1 MKNKVKDSILLTV
14 CDLPS
19 EQIEGLGLSFKS
31 IGRRC
36 FDITKEY
43 LSVPAND
50 GNNVN
55 QTVDY
60 QKILRRGLS
69 NWVNDPKNLVNS
81 KGEYIGDKFGARIT
95 ICTSDGYVTH
105 DVETFCRDV
114 KNKNARFLG
123 KNNNYIEIK
132 QEISNTKN
140 DDKFNTL
147 FSTLSN
153 KTPTTNTLSNDLYT
167 VRVIK
172 YKSSL
177 LPSNKPISDNDL
189 KYLLKQTD
197 DNVEVTILSG
207 TVMDKHTTRKEII
220 QASCGRY
227 GFDSRISETTFNNN
241 WYVCKKWSYKN
252 GYSGSILFCRL
263 SYFKFPE
270 PTIIDRLVADSRF
283 KKLFAAVKAA
293 ELVETLSGAGPFTV
307 FAPTDDA
314 FKKFAPAALEALL
327 ADVDKLR
334 KLLTYHVVPGKVM
347 AADVVKLSFAKT
359 LDEGLNVSIRVDK
372 KNNVFIN
379 DSQVTITDITCAN
392 GVIHVIDTVLSEK
405 TTYDLLVGSNKF
417 NKFISALNA
426 VDLDE
431 VLSGDTNT
439 YTVFAPT
446 DDAFKKFAPAAL
458 EALLADVDKLRK
470 LLTYHVVPGKVMAAD
485 IIKAI
490 DDSGTTYMTLAEQ
503 SISVSMKN
511 GDITINDSAKVTI
524 TDVLGSN
531 DVVVH
536 VIDTV
541 LDFQTI
547 YQLLKA
553 NKKFEEF
560 ITAVEAAKLT
570 PLLSGPE
577 PEKITVFA
585 PFNEAFQIDDQLDL
599 ELMIKNHLLNRAVN
613 ELPDDEFIH
622 SIAGFSVHT
631 DKNGEDFVVNNANII
646 SDQIRGSNGV
656 AHMVDKAVLPLSLY
670 EMLSITDS
678 LTRFADFIDNL
689 PLTKQQLIEAQSL
702 TLIAPQNDS
711 FQKNAWPDS
720 LPLAKK
726 DIFANSHMASG
737 SKPIGS
743 QDIIRELGSTNSQ
756 YRVDNLAGSRIKF
769 TKTEQGEIKVNGTK
783 FNKLDIICSN
793 GTLHISK
800 DFIVAQADIQ

>member
-132 QEISNTKN
+132 NEISNTKN
-140 DDKFNTL
+140 DDKFNPL

-153 KTPTTNTLSNDLYT
+153 ATPKTNTLSKDVYT

-172 YKSSL
+172 YNSSL
-177 LPSNKPISDNDL
+177 LPSNNPISDNDL
-189 KYLLKQTD
+189 KYSLKNTD

-283 KKLFAAVKAA
+283 KTLVSAVKAA
-293 ELVETLSGAGPFTV
+293 GLVETLSGPGPFTV

-314 FKKFAPAALEALL
+314 FKKFTPDDLEALL
-327 ADVDKLR
+327 TDVHQLQKIL
-334 KLLTYHVVPGKVM
+334 KYHVVAGKVM

-359 LDEGLNVSIRVDK
+359 LADGLNVSIRVENDGK
-372 KNNVFIN
+372 VFVN
-379 DSQVTITDITCAN
+379 DSQVIITDIPCAN
-392 GVIHVIDTVLSEK
+392 GVIHVINTVLSK
-405 TTYDLLVGSNKF
+405 KKTYDLLVGSNKF
-417 NKFISALNA
+417 NTLISVLGA
-426 VDLDE
+426 VDLGV
-431 VLSGDTNT
+431 VLSGDTT
-439 YTVFAPT
+439 YTVFAPM
-446 DDAFKKFAPAAL
+446 DDAFLNFPYETL
-458 EALLADVDKLRK
+458 INLDKLEDILK
-470 LLTYHVVPGKVMAAD
+470 YHVVSGKVMAAD
-485 IIKAI
+485 LVKLSEVETLLSAKISIRVDKGNII
-490 DDSGTTYMTLAEQ
+490 LNNR
-503 SISVSMKN
+503 V
-511 GDITINDSAKVTI
+511 KVTI
-524 TDVLGSN
+524 TDVLGS
-531 DVVVH
+531 DGFVVQ
-536 VIDTV
+536 VID
-541 LDFQTI
+541 
-547 YQLLKA
+547 
-553 NKKFEEF
+553 
-560 ITAVEAAKLT
+560 
-570 PLLSGPE
+570 
-577 PEKITVFA
+577 
-585 PFNEAFQIDDQLDL
+585 
-599 ELMIKNHLLNRAVN
+599 
-613 ELPDDEFIH
+613 
-622 SIAGFSVHT
+622 
-631 DKNGEDFVVNNANII
+631 
-646 SDQIRGSNGV
+646 
-656 AHMVDKAVLPLSLY
+656 AVL
-670 EMLSITDS
+670 
-678 LTRFADFIDNL
+678 
-689 PLTKQQLIEAQSL
+689 
-702 TLIAPQNDS
+702 
-711 FQKNAWPDS
+711 
-720 LPLAKK
+720 
-726 DIFANSHMASG
+726 
-737 SKPIGS
+737 
-743 QDIIRELGSTNSQ
+743 
-756 YRVDNLAGSRIKF
+756 
-769 TKTEQGEIKVNGTK
+769 
-783 FNKLDIICSN
+783 
-793 GTLHISK
+793 
-800 DFIVAQADIQ
+800 IVPPVI